1 MNPVVHCQIKRING
15 ALGDHSIL
23 RCLVGLPHPPSV
35 TKSHSG
41 SSLTKTA
48 RGLIHKQTTKWTWME
63 TCATSV
69 PSLDLEFQFKQLYI
83 DHFPRGRGSIHLIH
97 PLGSMTSQ
105 MWNTRRQL
113 KHFAFYTLKNCF
125 RSWVLIARLNLL
137 HTRFRKKSKIT
148 KTNTSWQFYVD
159 MALKHKLLIKC
170 TPAATNLK
178 AKWKAILH
186 PERKRAD
193 NNNDTKKKNWIL
205 PIAIY
210 NKNKFFLYFQIFNM
224 KKHISFQL
232 FINTSKSTN
241 TFRNPGKF
249 QILKNV
255 SW

>member
-1 MNPVVHCQIKRING
+1 MNFVLLYYTVNKAFDARLFMEFMLAAWIACSIEIISSNEKQMNPVVHCQIKRING
-15 ALGDHSIL
+15 ASGDHSIL

-178 AKWKAILH
+178 AKWKQYCI
-186 PERKRAD
+186 P
-193 NNNDTKKKNWIL
+193 
-205 PIAIY
+205 
-210 NKNKFFLYFQIFNM
+210 
-224 KKHISFQL
+224 S
-232 FINTSKSTN
+232 
-241 TFRNPGKF
+241 GKGRTITMT
-249 QILKNV
+249 QRGRIEYYQ
-255 SW
+255 